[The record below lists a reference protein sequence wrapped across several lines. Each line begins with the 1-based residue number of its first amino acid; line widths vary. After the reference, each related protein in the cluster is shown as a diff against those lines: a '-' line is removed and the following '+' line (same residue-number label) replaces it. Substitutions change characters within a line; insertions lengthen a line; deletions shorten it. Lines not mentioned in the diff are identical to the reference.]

1 MPLVIV
7 TGLPSSGKTTA
18 IKKII
23 TSLEQKISEAQA
35 NKKPGGNLK
44 IILHADESLGIQHDD
59 YRESRTEK
67 SSRGNQMTAVKR
79 DLSRNN
85 IVILDSLCYI
95 KGFRYQLFCEAKSL
109 STTNCTIQMMAP
121 LEVCLERN
129 ASRDDG
135 LQWDPELIKQLEM
148 RYEEPDS
155 RNRWD
160 SPLIG
165 IIYNED
171 ELHIDDIWKAL
182 VYPAK
187 KLKPNNATIS
197 KQANTGNFLQEL
209 DRATQEVVNRVVEYQ
224 QGGLGTAG
232 GSVVIQKGDV
242 DQGISDITVE
252 LPLKTVS
259 TAQLQRIRRTYIS
272 LNRVRAVDTNRI
284 APLFV
289 EYLNTSLDNDDV

>member
-1 MPLVIV
+1 
-7 TGLPSSGKTTA
+7 
-18 IKKII
+18 
-23 TSLEQKISEAQA
+23 
-35 NKKPGGNLK
+35 
-44 IILHADESLGIQHDD
+44 
-59 YRESRTEK
+59 
-67 SSRGNQMTAVKR
+67 MTAVKR

-95 KGFRYQLFCEAKSL
+95 KGIRYQLFCEAKSL

-209 DRATQEVVNRVVEYQ
+209 DRATQVVVNRVVEYQ

-242 DQGISDITVE
+242 EQGISDITVE